1 MTARSSNESFA
12 RVAVAAFTTQL
23 NPTLEEVADIKT
35 AVSEAIT
42 NAIIHGYDNQVRKI
56 RIRCQVSE
64 RTLYVQVEDD
74 GKGIA
79 DVKKAME
86 PMYTTRPDLDRSGM
100 GFAFMEAFMD
110 QVEVESKSG
119 RGNHR
124 PHEKEDRTDAAAIC
138 IKGGPMERTLGLIQ
152 RAHDGDKE
160 ARDILVEEN
169 VGLVWSIV
177 RRFQNR
183 GVEPEDL
190 FQIGT
195 IGLIKAVDK
204 FDCSYEVCF
213 STYAVPMITGEIKR
227 YLRDDGILKVSRSL
241 KETAAKAYRI
251 REQQEKQTGREP
263 TTQEIARELG
273 ISPEELMEAM
283 DSYVQVE
290 SLQQTIYQGEGNT
303 ILLLDK
309 LEEKENQSER
319 VLNRL
324 FLEEILGKLE
334 GEERELIYQRYFQEK
349 TQSVIAK
356 EMGIS
361 QVQVSRME
369 KRILK
374 KMQEEV

>member
-1 MTARSSNESFA
+1 
-12 RVAVAAFTTQL
+12 
-23 NPTLEEVADIKT
+23 
-35 AVSEAIT
+35 
-42 NAIIHGYDNQVRKI
+42 
-56 RIRCQVSE
+56 
-64 RTLYVQVEDD
+64 
-74 GKGIA
+74 
-79 DVKKAME
+79 
-86 PMYTTRPDLDRSGM
+86 
-100 GFAFMEAFMD
+100 
-110 QVEVESKSG
+110 
-119 RGNHR
+119 
-124 PHEKEDRTDAAAIC
+124 
-138 IKGGPMERTLGLIQ
+138 MERTLGLIQ

-309 LEEKENQSER
+309 LEEKDRQEEKVLDRIVLKEVLETLEAKER
-319 VLNRL
+319 T
-324 FLEEILGKLE
+324 I
-334 GEERELIYQRYFQEK
+334 IYLRYFAGK
-349 TQSVIAK
+349 TQAEIGK
-356 EMGIS
+356 KMGMS
-361 QVQVSRME
+361 QVQVSRTE
-369 KRILK
+369 KKVLERTRK
-374 KMQEEV
+374 EMKR

>member
-1 MTARSSNESFA
+1 
-12 RVAVAAFTTQL
+12 
-23 NPTLEEVADIKT
+23 
-35 AVSEAIT
+35 
-42 NAIIHGYDNQVRKI
+42 
-56 RIRCQVSE
+56 
-64 RTLYVQVEDD
+64 
-74 GKGIA
+74 
-79 DVKKAME
+79 
-86 PMYTTRPDLDRSGM
+86 
-100 GFAFMEAFMD
+100 
-110 QVEVESKSG
+110 
-119 RGNHR
+119 
-124 PHEKEDRTDAAAIC
+124 
-138 IKGGPMERTLGLIQ
+138 MERTLGLIQ

-349 TQSVIAK
+349 TQAAVGEIL
-356 EMGIS
+356 GIS

-369 KRILK
+369 KKILERMRK
-374 KMQEEV
+374 QM

>member
-1 MTARSSNESFA
+1 
-12 RVAVAAFTTQL
+12 
-23 NPTLEEVADIKT
+23 
-35 AVSEAIT
+35 
-42 NAIIHGYDNQVRKI
+42 
-56 RIRCQVSE
+56 
-64 RTLYVQVEDD
+64 
-74 GKGIA
+74 
-79 DVKKAME
+79 
-86 PMYTTRPDLDRSGM
+86 
-100 GFAFMEAFMD
+100 
-110 QVEVESKSG
+110 
-119 RGNHR
+119 
-124 PHEKEDRTDAAAIC
+124 
-138 IKGGPMERTLGLIQ
+138 MERTLRLIQ
-152 RAHDGDKE
+152 RAHEGDKE

-183 GVEPEDL
+183 GVESEDL

-213 STYAVPMITGEIKR
+213 STYAVPMIAGEIKR

-241 KETAAKAYRI
+241 KETAGKAYRI

-263 TTQEIARELG
+263 TVREIAEILG
-273 ISPEELMEAM
+273 IPPEELMEAM
-283 DSYVQVE
+283 ESYAQVE

-303 ILLLDK
+303 ILLIDK
-309 LEEKENQSER
+309 LEEKVNQSEQ

-361 QVQVSRME
+361 QVQVSKSDVIIDIADEME
-369 KRILK
+369 KAGLSPEAMNIELTESDLLEGDINTQHFLK
-374 KMQEEV
+374 ELKRMGIKLALDDFGTGYSNFHYLSELDPEIIKIDRSFTSSAVADEKEYYLLKQFCRMIHNLGLKICIEGVENQEEWAKIQKLEPDFGQGFFWGRPCGYDEFVRQFIEKK

>member
-1 MTARSSNESFA
+1 
-12 RVAVAAFTTQL
+12 
-23 NPTLEEVADIKT
+23 
-35 AVSEAIT
+35 
-42 NAIIHGYDNQVRKI
+42 
-56 RIRCQVSE
+56 
-64 RTLYVQVEDD
+64 
-74 GKGIA
+74 
-79 DVKKAME
+79 
-86 PMYTTRPDLDRSGM
+86 
-100 GFAFMEAFMD
+100 
-110 QVEVESKSG
+110 
-119 RGNHR
+119 
-124 PHEKEDRTDAAAIC
+124 
-138 IKGGPMERTLGLIQ
+138 MERTLGLIQ

-303 ILLLDK
+303 ILLMDK
-309 LEEKENQSER
+309 LEEKDRQEEKVLDRIVLKEVLETLEAKER
-319 VLNRL
+319 T
-324 FLEEILGKLE
+324 I
-334 GEERELIYQRYFQEK
+334 IYLRYFAGK
-349 TQSVIAK
+349 TQAEIGK
-356 EMGIS
+356 KMGMS
-361 QVQVSRME
+361 QVQVSRTE
-369 KRILK
+369 KKVLERMRK
-374 KMQEEV
+374 EMKR

>member
-1 MTARSSNESFA
+1 
-12 RVAVAAFTTQL
+12 
-23 NPTLEEVADIKT
+23 
-35 AVSEAIT
+35 
-42 NAIIHGYDNQVRKI
+42 
-56 RIRCQVSE
+56 
-64 RTLYVQVEDD
+64 
-74 GKGIA
+74 
-79 DVKKAME
+79 
-86 PMYTTRPDLDRSGM
+86 
-100 GFAFMEAFMD
+100 
-110 QVEVESKSG
+110 
-119 RGNHR
+119 
-124 PHEKEDRTDAAAIC
+124 
-138 IKGGPMERTLGLIQ
+138 MERTLGLTQ

-204 FDCSYEVCF
+204 FDCNYEVCF

-319 VLNRL
+319 VLNLL